1 MANPL
6 ERSIKSA
13 LKANEE
19 IGKFFAQV
27 GSVNNPR
34 GYITTAYRQA
44 RRAMLTALKEDNPTL
59 AAADVMAELRKSI
72 VSGTNSMFVE
82 AEAMG
87 SEEADRQL
95 SYYSVKPLKRPL
107 DNLRTRPSLQSVTA
121 KVDAQTASI
130 IALISTGAADAQ
142 IIGDADRSGALR
154 YSDISLTVSSLV
166 PSLWWQSYAYSV
178 QAATANQPVQ
188 FSKQAIAALDDRT
201 TDCCLKVHA
210 QIQPLDGKF
219 ELTGTPRYADE
230 MDWAPFHW
238 YCRTSVALYLPEFDM
253 GLTAD
258 MRAGAQQITK
268 ERGQGGTG
276 ARYPVDAYG

>member
-19 IGKFFAQV
+19 IGKFFAQI
-27 GSVNNPR
+27 GTVNNQR
-34 GYITTAYRQA
+34 GYITTAYKQA
-44 RRAMLTALKEDNPTL
+44 RRAMRSALKEDNPTL

-72 VSGTNSMFVE
+72 VNGTNSLFVD

-95 SYYSVKPLKRPL
+95 SFYGVNPLRRPQ
-107 DNLRTRPSLQSVTA
+107 DNLRTRPSIQSVAA

-130 IALISTGAADAQ
+130 MALISTGAAEAQ

-154 YSDISLTVSSLV
+154 YSDISLTASSLV
-166 PSLWWQSYAYSV
+166 PSLWWQSYAYTV
-178 QAATANQPVQ
+178 QAATVNQSVQ
-188 FSKQAIAALDDRT
+188 FSKQAIAGLDDRT

-210 QIQPLDGKF
+210 QIQPLEGKF

-230 MDWAPFHW
+230 LDWAPFHW
-238 YCRTSVALYLPEFDM
+238 YCRTSIALYLPEFDM
-253 GLTAD
+253 GITDD
-258 MRAGAQQITK
+258 MRAGAETIMS
-268 ERGQGGTG
+268 EREAGGTG
-276 ARYPVDAYG
+276 SRYPVDAYS